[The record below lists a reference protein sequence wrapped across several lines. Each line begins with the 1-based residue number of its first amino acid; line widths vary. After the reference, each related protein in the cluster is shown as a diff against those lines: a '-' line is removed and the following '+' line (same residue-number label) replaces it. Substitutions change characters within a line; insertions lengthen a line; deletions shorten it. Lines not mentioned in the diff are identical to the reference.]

1 LAHNNLAWLLATCP
15 DASLRDGSRA
25 VELAR
30 KAEQLAGSSHPEIFD
45 TLAAAYAEAGQFSEA
60 METAKKALQLASA
73 QHNSAM
79 ADAVRARLK
88 LYEANSPYR
97 ETSENR

>member
-30 KAEQLAGSSHPEIFD
+30 KAEQLAGSSHPEVLD

-60 METAKKALQLASA
+60 IETAKKALQLVSA

-97 ETSENR
+97 EKP